1 MSARAATARDRQRL
15 LLAAGCLLACAIA
28 WVTPF
33 DLGFAALSLGSPPLR
48 AAMMIAITL
57 AGAAMAGRVGLQV
70 TATGLRR
77 PILTPIA
84 VAAVTAVYCVAIDRI
99 MRDQTSD
106 HYRAILG
113 QIPLGVRILAFA
125 ARAFNE
131 NIIYRL
137 FLGSLLVW
145 LFGRLWRTPAGAP
158 RALAYVTG
166 FTVSQLVNI
175 WINVTALAP
184 LTSAHLLH
192 DALRYVT
199 PGLVWSWLYWR
210 HGFQSNEIA
219 CTSVHLVMQPLL
231 TL

>member
-1 MSARAATARDRQRL
+1 M
-15 LLAAGCLLACAIA
+15 AGAIA

-33 DLGFAALSLGSPPLR
+33 DLGFAVLSLGSPPLR
-48 AAMMIAITL
+48 AAMMVAITL
-57 AGAAMAGRVGLQV
+57 AGAAMAGPAGLQV
-70 TATGLRR
+70 AATGLRR

-84 VAAVTAVYCVAIDRI
+84 VAAATAVYCVAIDRL

-145 LFGRLWRTPAGAP
+145 LLGRAWRTPAGVP
-158 RALAYVTG
+158 RPLAYIVA
-166 FTVSQLVNI
+166 FTLSQVVNI

-184 LTSAHLLH
+184 LTPAHLIH
-192 DALRYVT
+192 DGLRYIT

-219 CTSVHLVMQPLL
+219 CTSVHLFMQPLL